1 MRRKLT
7 SLSLLAFLGL
17 GSIAFAQ
24 ITGVV
29 NDADNF
35 PESDVEVTVKGTDKV
50 TYTDIDG
57 KFDIDAKIGD
67 VIVINGKE
75 FAVSK
80 NDLGVLKYISQEEVQ
95 NLGEVVVLGYG
106 KTQSKPKSNEAV
118 VTVSAET
125 LANRPN
131 SSVLNSL
138 QGTAPGL
145 SINSASGS
153 PGSGKINVKIRG
165 INSINASS
173 DPLYVIDGIATSAT
187 QFRSLNTED
196 IDNISVLKDA
206 QATSI
211 YGNRGA
217 NGVIVITTKGGKFN
231 SGLQIDYSGLTS
243 LSQFPADH
251 YNVANTWQNLNIQK
265 AVGLTS
271 MSDAQIAAQTTNTNW
286 KKQFFNSVG
295 FSQQHTLGLR
305 FGGENVNVYSSLG
318 YMEQEGNIKT
328 TNFKRLTFRNTING
342 KSKDGRFTYN
352 AQVALSYSKRNQL
365 DQETNDGVSN
375 NVIQNPLF
383 GYLLAMPNLQPYK
396 WNNGREMYNEI
407 GGNYKHTHVLQDLL
421 NGGVVNQFAETTIFS
436 TINARYK
443 ITDEVSVGNRLG
455 VDYKES
461 ARNFARTPNGYLSV
475 NVAANNGIEFGG
487 FDRIENTKDVT
498 INNVADITFD
508 KKIDDHEF
516 SVAGYIEYTKAHYI
530 YDYQQQNG
538 LNPLNWSLGSGTGWA
553 QYSSNNPNQY
563 VPNVSAQKINAGT
576 LAFFATA
583 NYDYDSRFGF
593 GATVRRDGSFRFSK
607 ENRWETFWSVSGRWN
622 LDKEEFLQ
630 GTSVRMLKLRA
641 SHGITGNQNLVT
653 STNNANPLFTGVQ
666 LTRQL
671 YRTDVAGYQGAQAFL
686 LGNLSNENIKWETV
700 TQSNVGVDFDLFNGF
715 LSGSVDAYYKTTK
728 NMFNQIN
735 VSATT
740 GQWSVDGNNGKMENK
755 GIEALLRFKLLKD
768 KPFNLS
774 AFVNGAYNRNKIV
787 SMDVENLTD
796 DNVNAVGG
804 VMSQWNLY
812 HYVGVN
818 KETGEQQ
825 YIDKNGNITEE
836 PTADDRRL
844 TGKTPYAPFTGG
856 FGFNAD
862 YKGFYLDVLFSFQ
875 AGGWSYDNIY
885 SWLMDPTSANSYNVS
900 ANLLNAWTP
909 ENTNTDIASVNAYN
923 LGTEGMSDR
932 FLYKTD
938 FIRLKNVTLGYG
950 LSKKDLERLPI
961 KSFRIF
967 VSGENIATWTDWKGF
982 DPEPVTTYSLGVYPN
997 PQTFSLGVNIGL

>member
-1 MRRKLT
+1 M
-7 SLSLLAFLGL
+7 SLLAFLGL
-17 GSIAFAQ
+17 GTAAFAQ
-24 ITGVV
+24 VTGVV

-35 PESDVEVTVKGTDKV
+35 PEMDVEISVKGTDKV
-50 TYTDIDG
+50 VYTDEEG
-57 KFDIDAKIGD
+57 KFDIDAQIGD
-67 VIVINGKE
+67 ILIVNGKE
-75 FAVSK
+75 FTVTQ
-80 NDLGVLKYISQEEVQ
+80 NDLGVLKYAQPVQ
-95 NLGEVVVLGYG
+95 SSTVDLGEVVVLGYG
-106 KTQSKPKSNEAV
+106 KTASKPKSNEAV
-118 VTVSAET
+118 VTVSSET

-153 PGSGKINVKIRG
+153 PGSGKIDVKIRG

-196 IDNISVLKDA
+196 VESISVLKDA

-243 LSQFPADH
+243 LASLPDDH
-251 YNVANTWQNLNIQK
+251 YGVANTWENLKIQK

-271 MSDAQIAAQTTNTNW
+271 MNDEQIAAETTNTDW
-286 KKQFFNSVG
+286 KKQFFNKVG

-328 TNFKRLTFRNTING
+328 TDFKRLTFRNTVNG

-352 AQVALSYSKRNQL
+352 AQVALSHSRRHQL
-365 DQETNDGVSN
+365 DQETNSGVSN

-383 GYLLAMPNLQPYK
+383 GYLLAMPNLEPYK
-396 WNNGREMYNEI
+396 WNNGREMYNELQA
-407 GGNYKHTHVLQDLL
+407 NNERYKHTHVLQDLL
-421 NGGVVNQFAETTIFS
+421 NGGIINRFTETTVFS

-461 ARNFARTPNGYLSV
+461 TRNFARTPNGYLSV

-508 KKIDDHEF
+508 KKIDAHSF
-516 SVAGYIEYTKAHYI
+516 SVSGFIEYTKAHYI

-538 LNPLNWSLGSGTGWA
+538 LNPLNWALGSGTGWVS
-553 QYSSNNPNQY
+553 YNSDFSNQY
-563 VPNVSAQKINAGT
+563 VPEISAEKINAGT
-576 LAFFATA
+576 LAYFATA

-593 GATVRRDGSFRFSK
+593 GATIRRDGSYRFTK

-622 LDKEEFLQ
+622 LDREAFLQ

-641 SHGITGNQNLVT
+641 SHGITGNQNLLV
-653 STNNANPLFTGVQ
+653 SANNSNPLFSGAK
-666 LTRQL
+666 LTRQQ
-671 YRTDVAGYQGAQAFL
+671 YKSGDAGYQNVVAFM
-686 LGNLSNENIKWETV
+686 LGDLANENIKWETV
-700 TQSNVGVDFDLFNGF
+700 TQTNVGVDFDIFNGF
-715 LSGSVDAYYKTTK
+715 LSGSVDAYYKKTK
-728 NMFNQIN
+728 NMFNDIN

-740 GQWSVDGNNGKMENK
+740 GQWSVKGNNGEMENK
-755 GIEALLRFKLLKD
+755 GIEALLRFKILKN
-768 KPFNLS
+768 KPLNLS
-774 AFVNGAYNRNKIV
+774 AFVNGSYNKNKIV
-787 SMDVENLTD
+787 AMDVQNLTN

-804 VMSQWNLY
+804 VMNQWNLY

-818 KETGEQQ
+818 PLTGEQQ
-825 YIDKNGNITEE
+825 YLDKDGNITEE
-836 PTADDRRL
+836 PTADDRVL
-844 TGKTPYAPFTGG
+844 TGKTSIAPWTGG

-885 SWLMDPTSANSYNVS
+885 SWLMDPTSSNSYNVS
-900 ANLLNAWTP
+900 NHLLNAWTP
-909 ENTNTDIASVNAYN
+909 ENTNTNVASVNAYN

-938 FIRLKNVTLGYG
+938 FVRLKNVTLGYG
-950 LSKKDLERLPI
+950 LSKKDIERLPI
-961 KSFRIF
+961 KSFKIF
-967 VSGENIATWTDWKGF
+967 VSGENLATWTDWKGF
-982 DPEPVTTYSLGVYPN
+982 DPEPVQNYSLGVYPN
-997 PQTFSLGVNIGL
+997 PQTISLGVNIGL